1 MKIKKMSKK
10 IFILFSVSLAFLFS
24 VCLAMPAFAGEAS
37 LYFSPASG
45 TFYLGS
51 TFDISI
57 FLNTGGNDVNAV
69 KVDLKFD
76 PRKLQIASPTAGK
89 SFISVWISQP
99 TYSNINGT
107 AFFQGGIPSPGI
119 NTSAGLVST
128 ITFRA
133 VAPGETSVS
142 FLDSSQVLLDDGRGT
157 DILTSLG
164 RGVYAIVIPPP
175 EGPKV
180 FSSTH
185 SDQNK
190 WYKDNNPTFSWE
202 KEEGIT
208 DFSYSIDN
216 DFQGVPDNTPEGDH
230 TSVSYSDLEDGF
242 WYFHVKAKKG
252 DIWGGTSHYLVQID
266 ATSPADFTLVFEPVL
281 RSPNLTSREPIL
293 SFITTDALSGLN
305 HYELKVISLNKEKT
319 ETGFFVEIASPYKL
333 PRLELGEYQI
343 VVRAYDLSGNWRD
356 VSQKIEVIEPGK
368 IFYIIKGGI
377 HIFGIFLSWWKVIL
391 ILLLLI
397 IFILGFILLW
407 RRRQRSVYQRRKLL
421 IGIKK
426 KTKESE
432 EEIKKRLGKT

>member
-1 MKIKKMSKK
+1 MKIKKMSKR

-24 VCLAMPAFAGEAS
+24 VCLAMPTFAGEAS
-37 LYFSPASG
+37 LYLSPASG

-89 SFISVWISQP
+89 SFISVWVSQP

-119 NTSAGLVST
+119 NTSSGLVST

-164 RGVYAIVIPPP
+164 RGVYTIIIPPP

-185 SDQNK
+185 PDQNK

-252 DIWGGTSHYLVQID
+252 DIWGGTSDYLVQID
-266 ATSPADFTLVFEPVL
+266 ATSPADFTIVFEPVL

-305 HYELKVISLNKEKT
+305 HYELKVINLNKEKT

-426 KTKESE
+426 KTKENE